1 MGWGDEALCQADST
15 TARADTTGTGTPAA
29 VDTTHPVI
37 AAPGVPFDTTAAAGD
52 SLSVKPPVAHP
63 PVFRDT
69 RFDSIPYPSYLH
81 RHSYTLDNYL
91 EFEPGFFLG
100 RYGPIGK
107 SIVLSRYGFGRGRCA
122 VYLNNTLINDP
133 QNGVAPLPHFPVS
146 GLGVLLEASAAG
158 GMLLGSGSMEGR
170 IRAVEALPAPDQ
182 PTTFLELSKSTQRN
196 LRQRRVWF
204 SSMRGKIGLDFGYDE
219 ILNDGYSFDAR
230 QLDSPNYVFG
240 EDYGESH
247 SRYITLNL
255 RGELPS
261 GDHYKFSVRRFQA
274 DSNGDLV
281 SSESEQAY
289 SGYLAAVEATL
300 GRVDLNIYSRGFDA
314 TTWPQTNEPPDSNT
328 VNLAAA
334 AFVDVHLVRAGR
346 RTVSI
351 GGGYENIDWI
361 QNVGES
367 SGVGKLRKWTARLSA
382 VSHVGGD
389 VVARVQLSGVTH
401 VGMRSGWGGSLVV
414 DRPFGRHNLALDLR
428 RGYRMPNLGE
438 LFLPPHAGTTA
449 PGVTIAG
456 NRYLDSEYGWEAGG
470 RLTSRFGPLT
480 NELRGFTLWVN
491 RPIAFD
497 YTSVEGSTWLVA
509 QNGGEVAAAVIE
521 DRLRVDARL
530 KGFDLL
536 FSGSGSYTDADRES
550 YFVAAPRWNAHASF
564 RFGRSI
570 FQKTSA
576 LFVGLDYT
584 YRSKRN
590 TTGGGGLPAYQ
601 VLNVKLDGRLLNA
614 SMYLMLMNVF
624 NEDYQTI
631 DGYLMTPRTLV
642 YGLSWKIFD

>member
-1 MGWGDEALCQADST
+1 AHFAS
-15 TARADTTGTGTPAA
+15 A
-29 VDTTHPVI
+29 
-37 AAPGVPFDTTAAAGD
+37 AAPGD
-52 SLSVKPPVAHP
+52 SLPVKPPVVRP
-63 PVFRDT
+63 PVFRES
-69 RFDSIPYPSYLH
+69 RFDSVPHPSYLI
-81 RHSYTLDNYL
+81 RHSYTLDNFL
-91 EFEPGFFLG
+91 EFEPGYFLG
-100 RYGPIGK
+100 RYGPIGR
-107 SIVLSRYGFGRGRCA
+107 SIVLSRYGFGRGRCS

-146 GLGVLLEASAAG
+146 GLGVLL
-158 GMLLGSGSMEGR
+158 GSGTMEGR
-170 IRAVEALPAPDQ
+170 IRAVEVVPAPDQ

-219 ILNDGYSFDAR
+219 ILNDGYSFDAS
-230 QLDSPNYVFG
+230 QLYSPNYVFG
-240 EDYGESH
+240 PDYGESH

-255 RGELPS
+255 RGELPT
-261 GDHYKFSVRRFQA
+261 GDRYKFSVRRFQA

-281 SSESEQAY
+281 SSASEQAY
-289 SGYLAAVEATL
+289 GGYLASVEANL

-314 TTWPQTNEPPDSNT
+314 TTWPQTDQPPDSNT

-334 AFVDVHLVRAGR
+334 AFVDVHLVRAER
-346 RTVSI
+346 RRVSL

-361 QNVGES
+361 QNVGEA
-367 SGVGKLRKWTARLSA
+367 SGDGTLRKWTARISA
-382 VSHVGGD
+382 VSHIGGD
-389 VVARVQLSGVTH
+389 VVARVRLSGVTH
-401 VGMRSGWGGSLVV
+401 VGMRSGWGGSFAV
-414 DRPFGRHNLALDLR
+414 DRPFGGHTLSLDLR

-438 LFLPPHAGTTA
+438 LFLPPHPGATA
-449 PGVTIAG
+449 PGLTIAG

-470 RLTSRFGPLT
+470 RLTSRFGPVT
-480 NELRGFTLWVN
+480 NELRGFALWVN

-497 YTSVEGSTWLVA
+497 YATVDGSTWLVA
-509 QNGGEVAAAVIE
+509 ENGGDVAASVIE

-530 KGFDLL
+530 KGFTLL
-536 FSGSGSYTDADRES
+536 FAGSGSYTGADRES
-550 YFVAAPRWNAHASF
+550 YFLAAPRWNAHASF

-576 LFVGLDYT
+576 LYVGLDYT

-590 TTGGGGLPAYQ
+590 TVGGGELPSYQ

-614 SMYLMLMNVF
+614 NLYLMLMNVF
-624 NEDYQTI
+624 NEKYQTV

-642 YGLSWKIFD
+642 YGLSWKIFN